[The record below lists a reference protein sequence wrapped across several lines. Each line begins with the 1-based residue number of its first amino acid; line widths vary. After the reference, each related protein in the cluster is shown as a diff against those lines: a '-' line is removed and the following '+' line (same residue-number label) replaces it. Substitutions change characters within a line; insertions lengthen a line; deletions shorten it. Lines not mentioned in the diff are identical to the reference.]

1 MVRAPKATEA
11 CYKSLYMYRVRIE
24 IKITLTFVGQ
34 SITYFHLGVLEVEPI
49 RAVQCCG
56 NNLGLNELQKE
67 SLY

>member
-11 CYKSLYMYRVRIE
+11 CHKSLSTRLRIE

-67 SLY
+67 SLH